1 MSEHF
6 CATCNRVRLSATGDL
21 HACLAFDDACGLRD
35 PLRSGASDED
45 LASAIQAAVDG
56 KREGH
61 QFQLGGAGAPRKHMV
76 AIGG

>member
-6 CATCNRVRLSATGDL
+6 CSTCNRVRLTATGDL
-21 HACLAFDDACGLRD
+21 HACLAFDDAVNLRD
-35 PLRSGASDED
+35 LLRGGADD
-45 LASAIQAAVDG
+45 RAIAAAIQGSADD

-61 QFQLGGAGAPRKHMV
+61 QFLLTGGGAPRKHMV